1 MHANTD
7 EYQRITIGYKEDAKR
22 LGTGAATEQWCK
34 TLFDAWMYSLDSE
47 TDKTSDETKR
57 RLTALMRAD
66 LHVRDALVASIID
79 PTLDVD
85 AMLAI
90 AVRPDDKSAKNYLS
104 TLLSTTLDNATNGK
118 APWCNGRFD
127 AAIDMLSAMAE
138 TASKRFAAQPLAV
151 IAYVSWLAGARNAA
165 ILALQALVYDKD
177 CTLASIVFWGVQRN
191 LIPVRQKTEA

>member
-1 MHANTD
+1 MTKPD
-7 EYQRITIGYKEDAKR
+7 EYQRITIGYKEDTKR

-47 TDKTSDETKR
+47 TDRTSDETKR
-57 RLTALMRAD
+57 RLTALMRGN
-66 LHVRDALVASIID
+66 LNVRDALVASIID

-104 TLLSTTLDNATNGK
+104 TLFSTTLDDATNGK
-118 APWCNGRFD
+118 ARGATDGSTRPSTCFPPWPKRPRNGSP
-127 AAIDMLSAMAE
+127 LSR
-138 TASKRFAAQPLAV
+138 SPSSRH
-151 IAYVSWLAGARNAA
+151 VSWLAGARNAA
-165 ILALQALVYDKD
+165 ILALRALVYDED

>member
-1 MHANTD
+1 MTKSD
-7 EYQRITIGYKEDAKR
+7 EYQRITIGYKEDTKR

-47 TDKTSDETKR
+47 TDRTSDETKR
-57 RLTALMRAD
+57 RLTALMRGN
-66 LHVRDALVASIID
+66 LNVRDALVASIID

-104 TLLSTTLDNATNGK
+104 TLLSTTLDDATNGK
-118 APWCNGRFD
+118 APWCDGRFD

-151 IAYVSWLAGARNAA
+151 IAYVSWLAGASNAA
-165 ILALQALVYDKD
+165 IIALQALTCDED
-177 CTLASIVFWGVQRN
+177 CTLAAIVLSGIQEKC
-191 LIPVRQKTEA
+191 IPTRRKEA

>member
-1 MHANTD
+1 
-7 EYQRITIGYKEDAKR
+7 
-22 LGTGAATEQWCK
+22 
-34 TLFDAWMYSLDSE
+34 
-47 TDKTSDETKR
+47 
-57 RLTALMRAD
+57 
-66 LHVRDALVASIID
+66 
-79 PTLDVD
+79 
-85 AMLAI
+85 MLAI

-104 TLLSTTLDNATNGK
+104 TLLSTTLDDATNGK
-118 APWCNGRFD
+118 APWCDGRFD

-165 ILALQALVYDKD
+165 ILALRALIYDED

>member
-1 MHANTD
+1 MTKPD
-7 EYQRITIGYKEDAKR
+7 EYQRITIGYKEDTKR

-47 TDKTSDETKR
+47 TDRTSDETKR
-57 RLTALMRAD
+57 RLTALMRGN
-66 LHVRDALVASIID
+66 LNVRDALVASIID

-104 TLLSTTLDNATNGK
+104 TLFSTTLD
-118 APWCNGRFD
+118 D

-165 ILALQALVYDKD
+165 ILALRALVYDED